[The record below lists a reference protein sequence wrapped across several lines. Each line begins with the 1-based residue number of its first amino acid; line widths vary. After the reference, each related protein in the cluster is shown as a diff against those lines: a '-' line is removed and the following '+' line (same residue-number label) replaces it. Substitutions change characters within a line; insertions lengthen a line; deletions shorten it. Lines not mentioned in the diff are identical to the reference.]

1 MIHFIVFLFI
11 FLTLIYLFKILS
23 FFLGLFKLKPGQN
36 QDTYSVTIL
45 VPARNEENNIAAC
58 LDSLIIQDY
67 PGDKIEIIV
76 IDDNSSDNTGKIVQ
90 TYRDRHP
97 FVHLILLGNCPPGI
111 SPKKRALEVGVK
123 SATGEIIF
131 TTDADCIASPNWIKG
146 MMRHYEHDVGMV
158 TGLVAFLPQSEN
170 TLFQKIQSLEFIGL
184 VTAGIGSI
192 GINDPIIAN
201 GANLS
206 FRKSAF
212 DEVHGYRGNAHIFS
226 GDDDLLLQKID
237 QATHWRITAATSQ
250 DTIVHTKP
258 VSDVNSFLNQRIRWA
273 SKSFVYKK
281 ASLVVFLV
289 AVYLFYLLL
298 FVSLPFAIQFVA
310 IFPVPAIALF
320 AKFVVDFLLILKGT
334 AIVNRK
340 DLRKYFLLADLVQIP
355 YILYVGFA
363 SIVKTFEWK
372 GR

>member
-11 FLTLIYLFKILS
+11 FLTLIYLFKIFS
-23 FFLGLFKLKPGQN
+23 FLLGSFKLKPGQN
-36 QDTYSVTIL
+36 HDVYSVTIL
-45 VPARNEENNIAAC
+45 VPARNEANNIAAC

-67 PGDKIEIIV
+67 PRNKFEIVV
-76 IDDNSSDNTGKIVQ
+76 IDDNSSDTTVEIVQ
-90 TYRDRHP
+90 TYRVRFP
-97 FVHLILLGNCPPGI
+97 FVHLISLGACPSGI
-111 SPKKRALEVGVK
+111 SPKKRALEAGVK

-158 TGLVAFLPQSEN
+158 TGLVAFLPQSEK
-170 TLFQKIQSLEFIGL
+170 TVFQKIQSLEFIGL

-212 DEVHGYRGNAHIFS
+212 EEVHGYRGNAHIIS

-237 QATHWRITAATSQ
+237 RTTNWRITAATLPE
-250 DTIVHTKP
+250 TIVYTNP
-258 VSDVNSFLNQRIRWA
+258 VSDFKSFIDQRIRWA
-273 SKSFVYKK
+273 SKSFIYKK
-281 ASLVVFLV
+281 ASLVAFLV

-298 FVSLPFAIQFVA
+298 FVSFPFAIRFFA

-320 AKFVVDFLLILKGT
+320 AKFFVDFLLILKGT

-340 DLRKYFLLADLVQIP
+340 DLRKYFLIADIVQIP